1 MQDARTETAVIGSLL
16 ISPETLI
23 LAQRAGVNEDDFAA
37 EDNKAIFTA
46 ISRLAEQKRTIDPIT
61 VGSYLRETSGK
72 DFTTLMLEA
81 MEITPHAGNIAEY
94 CRLLKEETRR
104 RNIELTLN
112 AVSGMMLYGGDWQQ
126 AAEEAAQR
134 LAELAAAKDDPD
146 FLDGESLTNAFWEHY
161 KASRQN
167 PEYAYCRTGF
177 SSLDKTLGGGF
188 FRSEMYIVG
197 ARPGMGKTTFAVN
210 VMDKVA
216 AQHKAVLFVSLEMT
230 AEQLTAKNI
239 ALNTGLSYIR
249 LLTGNLR
256 DYEEEMMTNCLKRQ
270 KDQKVYIISRSGLT
284 VREIERYARQIEDL
298 SLIIIDYIGL
308 IAVEEEERAKTRYE
322 QMTEISAGI
331 KAMAKRLN
339 VPVMALSQLNREN
352 ASRKDKRP
360 DLADLR
366 DSGAIEQDAGGVILL
381 HRPNYYTAK
390 TGGDSAAPP
399 AASGPED
406 FEVIVAKNRHFITD
420 RIVMQWTGE
429 NGQIYEQGNQ
439 PQRGG
444 DLPF

>member
-1 MQDARTETAVIGSLL
+1 MQDARIETAVIGSLL
-16 ISPETLI
+16 ISPQTLA
-23 LAQRAGVNEDDFAA
+23 LAQRAGVTEDDFTR
-37 EDNKAIFTA
+37 EDNRHIFTA
-46 ISRLAEQKRTIDPIT
+46 ITTLAERKRTIDPIT
-61 VGSYLRETSGK
+61 VGSYLRETQSK
-72 DFTTLMLEA
+72 DYTTFMLEI
-81 MEITPHAGNIAEY
+81 MEITPHAGSIEEY

-104 RNIELTLN
+104 RQIEETLN
-112 AVSGMMLYGGDWQQ
+112 AVTGTMLYGGDWQQ
-126 AAEEAAQR
+126 ATEEAAQR
-134 LAELAAAKDDPD
+134 LAELAAAREDTD
-146 FLDGESLTNAFWEHY
+146 LQDGASLANAFWTLYQETR
-161 KASRQN
+161 KN

-177 SSLDKTLGGGF
+177 TSLDKTLGGGF
-188 FRSEMYIVG
+188 FRAEMYIVG

-210 VMDKVA
+210 VMNRVA
-216 AQHKAVLFVSLEMT
+216 AQNKAVLFISLEMT

-249 LLTGNLR
+249 LLTGKLTDN
-256 DYEEEMMTNCLKRQ
+256 EEEIMTESLRRQ
-270 KDQKVYIISRSGLT
+270 QEQKTYIVSRSGLT
-284 VREIERYARQIEDL
+284 VREIERYARQVEDL
-298 SLIIIDYIGL
+298 ALVIIDYIGL
-308 IAVEEEERAKTRYE
+308 IAVEEDEKEKSRYE
-322 QMTEISAGI
+322 QMTQISAGI

-381 HRPNYYTAK
+381 HRPNYYTRAA
-390 TGGDSAAPP
+390 DAAPP
-399 AASGPED
+399 AASAPED

-420 RIVMQWTGE
+420 RLVMQWTGE

>member
-1 MQDARTETAVIGSLL
+1 MQTARLIEAAVIGSLL
-16 ISPETLI
+16 VSPETLV
-23 LAQRAGVNEDDFAA
+23 LVHRAGIDADDFAG
-37 EDNKAIFTA
+37 EQNRTVFTA
-46 ISRLAEQKRTIDPIT
+46 IETLAEQKRTVDPVT
-61 VGSYLRETSGK
+61 VGSYLRETHSE
-72 DFTTLMLEA
+72 DYTPLMLEA
-81 MEITPHAGNIAEY
+81 MEITPTANNIEEY
-94 CRLLKEETRR
+94 CRLLKAETRR
-104 RNIELTLN
+104 RAIEDTLN
-112 AVSGMMLYGGDWQQ
+112 TVSTMMLYGGDWQA
-126 AAEEAAQR
+126 AAEEATQT
-134 LAELAAAKDDPD
+134 LAALTAAREDPD
-146 FLDGESLTNAFWEHY
+146 LLDGAALANSFWSHY
-161 KASRQN
+161 QSSRQN
-167 PEYAYCRTGF
+167 PEYAFCRTGF
-177 SSLDKTLGGGF
+177 TTLDKTLGGGF
-188 FRSEMYIVG
+188 FRAEMYIVG
-197 ARPGMGKTTFAVN
+197 ARPGMGKTTFATN
-210 VMDKVA
+210 IMNRVA
-216 AQHKAVLFVSLEMT
+216 GMGKAVLFVSLEMT

-249 LLTGNLR
+249 LLTGRLTDN
-256 DYEEEMMTNCLKRQ
+256 EEEIMTESLRRQ
-270 KDQKVYIISRSGLT
+270 QEQKAYIVSRSGLT
-284 VREIERYARQIEDL
+284 VREIERYARQVEDL
-298 SLIIIDYIGL
+298 ALVIIDYIGL

-381 HRPNYYTAK
+381 HRPSYYTRAA
-390 TGGDSAAPP
+390 DAAPP
-399 AASGPED
+399 AASAPED